1 MMKSTF
7 KGGVHPHGFKELTED
22 KPIERLTPPPVV
34 VIPLSQHIGPPCEP
48 CVAVGDQVYVGQK
61 IGDNSAPVCA
71 PVHSS
76 VSGKVTAIR
85 PYNSLGGAKVN
96 SIIIENDFAQTLCPD
111 LKGHATLDEV
121 SSEEI
126 IIIAREAGL
135 VGMGGATFPTATK
148 LRSGLGKVDYCII
161 NAAECE
167 PYLTAD
173 YRLMIEYPEKVIG
186 GLLAFMK
193 VFSLDIGYIGVEDNK
208 PKAIEVLQ
216 QAAAKAPKKIEVVT
230 LKAKYPQGGEKQLIY
245 AISGREV
252 PSGKLPAEVG
262 AAVFNLG
269 TCIALDDA
277 IKMGMPCIER
287 VITITGHAV
296 KEAKNLL
303 VKVGTTFEYILN
315 TGCGGLTE
323 DAAKVISGGPMMGIA
338 QFTLDVPATKGTS
351 GILTLTKKQDQSVAN
366 PTCIRC
372 GKCIEACPMGL
383 VPVYMNMFG
392 AAQNLAEAEKYNV
405 LDCIECGACTYT
417 CPGRLHLVQ
426 TFRVT
431 KLRIMEERRKAA
443 SK

>member
-1 MMKSTF
+1 MKSTF
-7 KGGVHPHGFKELTED
+7 KGGVHPHGFKELCED

-34 VIPLSQHIGPPCEP
+34 VIPLSQHIGAPCEP
-48 CVAVGDQVYVGQK
+48 TVTVGDQVFVGQK

-71 PVHSS
+71 PVHSP

-85 PYNSLGGAKVN
+85 PYNSLGGTKVN
-96 SIIIENDFAQTLCPD
+96 SIVIENDFLETPSPD
-111 LKGHATLDEV
+111 LKGHSSLDEV
-121 SSEEI
+121 SGEDI
-126 IIIAREAGL
+126 INIAREAGL

-148 LRSGLGKVDYCII
+148 IRSGLGKVDYCII

-173 YRLMIEYPEKVIG
+173 YRLMIEYPEKVIE
-186 GLLAFMK
+186 GLLALMK
-193 VFSLDIGYIGVEDNK
+193 VFSLEKGYIGVEDNK

-216 QAAAKAPKKIEVVT
+216 EAASRAPKKIEIVT
-230 LKAKYPQGGEKQLIY
+230 LKAKYPQGGEKQLIF
-245 AISGREV
+245 AVTGREV
-252 PSGKLPAEVG
+252 PSGKLPSEVG

-277 IKMGMPCIER
+277 IKLGMPCIER
-287 VITITGHAV
+287 VVTITGHAV
-296 KEAKNLL
+296 KEPKNLM
-303 VKVGTTFEYILN
+303 VKVGTTFEYVLN

-323 DAAKVISGGPMMGIA
+323 DAAKVISGGPMMGVA

-351 GILTLTKKQDQSVAN
+351 GILTLTKQQDQTVSN
-366 PTCIRC
+366 PVCIRC
-372 GKCIEACPMGL
+372 GKCIGACPMGL
-383 VPVYMNMFG
+383 VPCYMYLYG
-392 AAQNLAEAEKYNV
+392 AAQNLDEAEQYNV

-426 TFRVT
+426 NFRVT

-443 SK
+443 QK